1 MIEEKIRQLADQYAD
16 NLREKIEARKVEMSQ
31 DSVEHY
37 LIYEVLGITEQ
48 EGILIDLYQNTGRF
62 LYKYAG
68 AFMEEVTQLCFSEKF
83 GEDNAKKV
91 RIPNT
96 ESHSPKTYEI
106 DCLVNQIDAYEIKWR
121 DATTD
126 GDHVK
131 KEIAR
136 VNSIKAA
143 GYRPIRIMFFYPNRK
158 QAQRIQ
164 LRLEEVYQAIGG
176 QYYYGETAWK
186 HVKEVT
192 GIDLKAI
199 LEKIAADKEAK
210 A

>member
-1 MIEEKIRQLADQYAD
+1 
-16 NLREKIEARKVEMSQ
+16 
-31 DSVEHY
+31 
-37 LIYEVLGITEQ
+37 
-48 EGILIDLYQNTGRF
+48 
-62 LYKYAG
+62 
-68 AFMEEVTQLCFSEKF
+68 
-83 GEDNAKKV
+83 
-91 RIPNT
+91 
-96 ESHSPKTYEI
+96 
-106 DCLVNQIDAYEIKWR
+106 
-121 DATTD
+121 
-126 GDHVK
+126 
-131 KEIAR
+131 
-136 VNSIKAA
+136 
-143 GYRPIRIMFFYPNRK
+143 MFFYPNRK